1 MAADRV
7 DQGSTSRGSDKDVRS
22 QIVDAAFSV
31 LQEVGPTRLR
41 IQEVARRA
49 GVSPTLLYYYF
60 DGKHA
65 LIAAA
70 YARDYALILERDLE
84 LTRAVFDGSSTPSEL
99 FDSTLRTYGLTFH
112 DRDIRRRRLDALS
125 AAQHDPIVAAA
136 IAPLQKAFTEELRT
150 QVTAIRDEGW
160 LPESLDIEA
169 FLMVMMALPFGLV
182 FSDLDESF
190 EVDVLSALALL
201 VPKAP
206 PQG

>member
-1 MAADRV
+1 MRATVASHTTD
-7 DQGSTSRGSDKDVRS
+7 GNGEGKDVRS

-84 LTRAVFDGSSTPSEL
+84 LTRDVFDGSTTPSEL
-99 FDSTLRTYGLTFH
+99 FASTLRTYGETFT

-125 AAQHDPIVAAA
+125 AAQHDPLVAAA
-136 IAPLQKAFTEELRT
+136 IAPLQKAFIDELRT
-150 QVTAIRDEGW
+150 QVTSIQHEGW
-160 LPESLDIEA
+160 LPAELDIEA

-182 FSDLDESF
+182 FSDLDASF

-201 VPKAP
+201 VPRAA
-206 PQG
+206 GGR

>member
-1 MAADRV
+1 MRANVATPTTD
-7 DQGSTSRGSDKDVRS
+7 GSSAGRYVRS

-70 YARDYALILERDLE
+70 YARDYALILERDLA
-84 LTRAVFDGSSTPSEL
+84 LTREVFDRSTTPSEL
-99 FDSTLRTYGLTFH
+99 FDSTLKTYGLTFT

-125 AAQHDPIVAAA
+125 AAQHDPLVAAA
-136 IAPLQKAFTEELRT
+136 ISPLQKAFIDKLRA
-150 QVTAIRDEGW
+150 QVTVIRDDGW
-160 LPESLDIEA
+160 LPEDLDIEA

-182 FSDLDESF
+182 FSDLDVSF

-201 VPKAP
+201 VPKATG
-206 PQG
+206 QR

>member
-1 MAADRV
+1 MPA
-7 DQGSTSRGSDKDVRS
+7 GSEPATSSGRGADKDVRS
-22 QIVDAAFSV
+22 QIVEAAFSV

-84 LTRAVFDGSSTPSEL
+84 LTRAVFAASTTPSEL
-99 FDSTLRTYGLTFH
+99 FHSTLKTYGLTFN

-125 AAQHDPIVAAA
+125 AAQHDPIVATA
-136 IAPLQKAFTEELRT
+136 IAPLQKSYTDELRT
-150 QVTAIRDEGW
+150 QVTSIRDEGW
-160 LPESLDIEA
+160 LPGDIDIEA
-169 FLMVMMALPFGLV
+169 FLMVMMALPFGQV

-201 VPKAP
+201 VPRAP
-206 PQG
+206 ADG

>member
-1 MAADRV
+1 MPADSANPG
-7 DQGSTSRGSDKDVRS
+7 DESSSDRDVRS

-84 LTRAVFDGSSTPSEL
+84 LTRAVFAASSTPSEL
-99 FDSTLRTYGLTFH
+99 FNSTLKSYGLTFG

-125 AAQHDPIVAAA
+125 AAQHDPVVAAA
-136 IAPLQKAFTEELRT
+136 ITPLQKAYTDELRT

-160 LPESLDIEA
+160 LPQTIDIEA

-182 FSDLDESF
+182 FSDLDETF

-201 VPKAP
+201 VPRP
-206 PQG
+206 PSKG

>member
-1 MAADRV
+1 MSADSDDVAQASRAA
-7 DQGSTSRGSDKDVRS
+7 DKDVRS
-22 QIVDAAFSV
+22 QIVEAAFSV

-84 LTRAVFDGSSTPSEL
+84 LTRAVFAASSTPSEL
-99 FDSTLRTYGLTFH
+99 FHSTLKTYGLTFN

-136 IAPLQKAFTEELRT
+136 IAPLQKAYTDELRA

-160 LPESLDIEA
+160 LPETIDIEA
-169 FLMVMMALPFGLV
+169 FLMVMMALPFGQV

-201 VPKAP
+201 VPRAP
-206 PQG
+206 SEG

>member
-1 MAADRV
+1 MPADSAAS
-7 DQGSTSRGSDKDVRS
+7 GPLSTGNERDVRS
-22 QIVDAAFSV
+22 QIVEAAFSV

-70 YARDYALILERDLE
+70 YARDYAFILERDLE
-84 LTRAVFDGSSTPSEL
+84 LTRAVFDASSTPAEL
-99 FDSTLRTYGLTFH
+99 FHSTLKTYGLTFN

-136 IAPLQKAFTEELRT
+136 IAPLQKAYTDELRT
-150 QVTAIRDEGW
+150 QVTSIRDAGW
-160 LPESLDIEA
+160 LPPSIDIEA
-169 FLMVMMALPFGLV
+169 FLMVMMALPFGQV

-190 EVDVLSALALL
+190 EIDVLSALALL

-206 PQG
+206 LEG

>member
-1 MAADRV
+1 MRANVATPTTD
-7 DQGSTSRGSDKDVRS
+7 GSSAGRDVRS

-70 YARDYALILERDLE
+70 YARDYALILERDLA
-84 LTRAVFDGSSTPSEL
+84 LTTPSEL
-99 FDSTLRTYGLTFH
+99 FDSTLKTYGLTFT

-125 AAQHDPIVAAA
+125 AAQHDPLVAAA
-136 IAPLQKAFTEELRT
+136 ISPLQKAFIDELRA
-150 QVTAIRDEGW
+150 QVTVIRDDGW
-160 LPESLDIEA
+160 LPEDLDIEA

-182 FSDLDESF
+182 FSDLDVSF

-201 VPKAP
+201 VPKATG
-206 PQG
+206 QR